1 MSALQDHPITG
12 GQALPQLPASRPVG
26 VWRRFRRAS
35 PFALIYSAAILIFYT
50 IIFIIPFG
58 TGIWLLF
65 SSFKTGAD
73 IVGLP
78 VTLWPKKWTLDAY
91 LMVMDPTRANLPIA
105 YVNSIMVTTGTV
117 ISVLITSSMG
127 GFIFARLEFPGR
139 DYLFYFVLSTTMVPF
154 LTLLIPLYIVMREL
168 HLLNSLWGVW
178 VPSIFSSFGVFLC
191 RQFVY
196 GIPRELYDAA
206 KIDGSGDFGI
216 YRNIILP
223 LTKPILSALAIF
235 VFLGAFN
242 AYLWPLVILNE
253 EKKLTL
259 PLIIARMANRF
270 GGTDY
275 QAVMAGSVL
284 VSIPPLIV
292 FLIFQKNFV
301 RGIALTGLKG

>member
-1 MSALQDHPITG
+1 MRTADTG
-12 GQALPQLPASRPVG
+12 RLEVPNSYV
-26 VWRRFRRAS
+26 RRWLVS
-35 PFALIYSAAILIFYT
+35 GKWVKMLIFLLLAAISFAMFYPFFWLI
-50 IIFIIPFG
+50 
-58 TGIWLLF
+58 F

-73 IVGLP
+73 IVRIP
-78 VTLWPKKWTLDAY
+78 VTLLPQKWTLSAY
-91 LMVMDPTRANLPIA
+91 QMVMDPTRANLPIA
-105 YVNSIMVTTGTV
+105 YVNSIIITTGTV
-117 ISVLITSSMG
+117 LSVLLTSSMG
-127 GFIFARLEFPGR
+127 GFVFARLDFPGR

-154 LTLLIPLYIVMREL
+154 LTLLIPLYIVIRDL
-168 HLLNSLWGVW
+168 NLLNSLWGVW
-178 VPSIFSSFGVFLC
+178 VPSIFSSFGIFLC

-216 YRNIILP
+216 YRNIIVP
-223 LTKPILSALAIF
+223 LTKPVLSALAIF
-235 VFLGAFN
+235 VFLSSFN
-242 AYLWPLVILNE
+242 AYLWPLIVLNDE
-253 EKKLTL
+253 EKLTL

>member
-1 MSALQDHPITG
+1 MRTADTG
-12 GQALPQLPASRPVG
+12 RLEVPNSYV
-26 VWRRFRRAS
+26 RRWLVS
-35 PFALIYSAAILIFYT
+35 GKWVKTLIFLLLAAISFAMFYPFFWLI
-50 IIFIIPFG
+50 
-58 TGIWLLF
+58 F

-73 IVGLP
+73 IVRIP
-78 VTLWPKKWTLDAY
+78 VTLLPQKWTLSAY
-91 LMVMDPTRANLPIA
+91 QMVMDPTRANLPIA
-105 YVNSIMVTTGTV
+105 YMNSIIITTGTV
-117 ISVLITSSMG
+117 LSVLLTASMG
-127 GFIFARLEFPGR
+127 GFVFARLDFPGR

-154 LTLLIPLYIVMREL
+154 LTLLIPLYIVISEL
-168 HLLNSLWGVW
+168 NLLNSLWGVW
-178 VPSIFSSFGVFLC
+178 VPSIFSSFGIFLC

-216 YRNIILP
+216 YRNIIVP
-223 LTKPILSALAIF
+223 LTKPVLSALAIF
-235 VFLGAFN
+235 VFLGSFN
-242 AYLWPLVILNE
+242 AYLWPLVVLNDE
-253 EKKLTL
+253 DKLTL

>member
-1 MSALQDHPITG
+1 MRTADTG
-12 GQALPQLPASRPVG
+12 RLEVPNSYV
-26 VWRRFRRAS
+26 RRWLVS
-35 PFALIYSAAILIFYT
+35 GKWVKTLIFLLLAAISFAMFYPFFWLI
-50 IIFIIPFG
+50 
-58 TGIWLLF
+58 F

-73 IVGLP
+73 IVRIP
-78 VTLWPKKWTLDAY
+78 VTLLPQKWTLSAY
-91 LMVMDPTRANLPIA
+91 QMVMDPTRANLPIA
-105 YVNSIMVTTGTV
+105 YMNSIIITTGTV
-117 ISVLITSSMG
+117 LSVLLTASMG
-127 GFIFARLEFPGR
+127 GFVFARLDFPGR

-154 LTLLIPLYIVMREL
+154 LTLLIPLYIVIREL
-168 HLLNSLWGVW
+168 NLLNSLWGVW
-178 VPSIFSSFGVFLC
+178 VPSIFSSFGIFLC

-216 YRNIILP
+216 YRNIIVP
-223 LTKPILSALAIF
+223 LTKPVLSALAIF
-235 VFLGAFN
+235 VFLGSFN
-242 AYLWPLVILNE
+242 AYLWPLIVLNDE
-253 EKKLTL
+253 EKLTL

>member
-1 MSALQDHPITG
+1 MSTDDTLRPRAPGWDIRRWLHTG
-12 GQALPQLPASRPVG
+12 GWVKALLFILLGTFSFVM
-26 VWRRFRRAS
+26 FY
-35 PFALIYSAAILIFYT
+35 PFLWLI
-50 IIFIIPFG
+50 
-58 TGIWLLF
+58 F

-73 IVGLP
+73 IVSIPVSLLP
-78 VTLWPKKWTLDAY
+78 KQWTLSAY
-91 LMVMDPTRANLPIA
+91 QMVLDPTRANLPVA
-105 YVNSIMVTTGTV
+105 YVNSILVTSGTV
-117 ISVLITSSMG
+117 ISVLVTSSMG
-127 GFIFARLEFPGR
+127 GFVFARLNFPGR

-168 HLLNSLWGVW
+168 NLLNSLWGVW
-178 VPSIFSSFGVFLC
+178 VPGIFSSFGIFLC
-191 RQFVY
+191 RQFIY

-206 KIDGSGDFGI
+206 KIDGAGDFGI

-235 VFLGAFN
+235 TFLGTFN
-242 AYLWPLVILNE
+242 AYLWPLVVLNDE
-253 EKKLTL
+253 DKLTL

-292 FLIFQKNFV
+292 FLIFQRNFV

>member
-1 MSALQDHPITG
+1 MRTADTG
-12 GQALPQLPASRPVG
+12 RLEVPNSYV
-26 VWRRFRRAS
+26 RRWLVS
-35 PFALIYSAAILIFYT
+35 GKWVKTLIFLLLAAISFAMFYPFFWLI
-50 IIFIIPFG
+50 
-58 TGIWLLF
+58 F

-73 IVGLP
+73 IVRIP
-78 VTLWPKKWTLDAY
+78 VTLLPQKWTLSAY
-91 LMVMDPTRANLPIA
+91 QMVMDPTRANLPIA
-105 YVNSIMVTTGTV
+105 YMNSIIITTGTV
-117 ISVLITSSMG
+117 LSVLLTSSMG
-127 GFIFARLEFPGR
+127 GFVFARLDFPGR

-154 LTLLIPLYIVMREL
+154 LTLLIPLYIVISEL
-168 HLLNSLWGVW
+168 NLLNSLWGVW
-178 VPSIFSSFGVFLC
+178 VPSIFSSFGIFLC

-216 YRNIILP
+216 YRNIIVP
-223 LTKPILSALAIF
+223 LTKPVLSALAIF
-235 VFLGAFN
+235 VFLSSFN
-242 AYLWPLVILNE
+242 AYLWPLVVLNDE
-253 EKKLTL
+253 EKLTL

>member
-1 MSALQDHPITG
+1 MTG
-12 GQALPQLPASRPVG
+12 TAETTRLPTTISP
-26 VWRRFRRAS
+26 FRRWIISGRWTKAVVFLILAFFS
-35 PFALIYSAAILIFYT
+35 FAMFYPF
-50 IIFIIPFG
+50 
-58 TGIWLLF
+58 IWLLF

-73 IVGLP
+73 IVSLP
-78 VTLWPKKWTLDAY
+78 VSLLPKKWTLGAY

-105 YVNSIMVTTGTV
+105 YVNSIIVTTGTV

-168 HLLNSLWGVW
+168 NLLNSLWGVW

>member
-1 MSALQDHPITG
+1 M
-12 GQALPQLPASRPVG
+12 
-26 VWRRFRRAS
+26 FY
-35 PFALIYSAAILIFYT
+35 PF
-50 IIFIIPFG
+50 
-58 TGIWLLF
+58 IWLLF

-73 IVGLP
+73 ILSLP
-78 VTLWPKKWTLDAY
+78 VTLLPERWTLDAY

-105 YVNSIMVTTGTV
+105 YVNSIIVTSGTV
-117 ISVLITSSMG
+117 ISVLITASMG
-127 GFIFARLEFPGR
+127 GFIFARLEFPGS

-168 HLLNSLWGVW
+168 NLLNSLWGVW
-178 VPSIFSSFGVFLC
+178 LPSMFSSFGIFLC

>member
-1 MSALQDHPITG
+1 MRTADTG
-12 GQALPQLPASRPVG
+12 RLEVPNSYV
-26 VWRRFRRAS
+26 RRWLVS
-35 PFALIYSAAILIFYT
+35 GKWVKTLIFLLLAAISFAMFYPFFWLI
-50 IIFIIPFG
+50 
-58 TGIWLLF
+58 F

-73 IVGLP
+73 IVRIP
-78 VTLWPKKWTLDAY
+78 VTLLPQKWTLSAY
-91 LMVMDPTRANLPIA
+91 QMVMDPTRANLPIA
-105 YVNSIMVTTGTV
+105 YVNSIIITTGTV
-117 ISVLITSSMG
+117 LSVLLTSSMG
-127 GFIFARLEFPGR
+127 GFVFARLDFPGR

-154 LTLLIPLYIVMREL
+154 LTLLIPLYIVIRDL
-168 HLLNSLWGVW
+168 NLLNSLWGVW
-178 VPSIFSSFGVFLC
+178 VPSIFSSFGIFLC

-216 YRNIILP
+216 YWNIIVP
-223 LTKPILSALAIF
+223 LTKPVLSALAIF
-235 VFLGAFN
+235 VFLGSFN
-242 AYLWPLVILNE
+242 AYLWPLIVLNDE
-253 EKKLTL
+253 EKLTL